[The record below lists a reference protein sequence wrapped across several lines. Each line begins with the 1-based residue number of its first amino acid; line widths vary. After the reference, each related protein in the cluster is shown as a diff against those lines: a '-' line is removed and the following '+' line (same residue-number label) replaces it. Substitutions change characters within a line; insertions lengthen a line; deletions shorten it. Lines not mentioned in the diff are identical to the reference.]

1 MVKPRDGLLGRDE
14 VQAGATMFISTDSM
28 FNLRASTVELLDPAG
43 RVILSQPFNLRPWE
57 RTVAPSGSYE

>member
-1 MVKPRDGLLGRDE
+1 
-14 VQAGATMFISTDSM
+14 MFISTDSM